1 MLKSEGVESVIIQKR
16 FSLPNCVLIDKF
28 ITKDEITNL
37 NYFIKSMRNHLEENY
52 SSFRD
57 LYKMEGEEEDTFSG
71 LELYFYLGRTY

>member
-37 NYFIKSMRNHLEENY
+37 TYFIKSMKNYLEENY
-52 SSFRD
+52 STFRD
-57 LYKMEGEEEDTFSG
+57 LYKTDDEEEDTSSG
-71 LELYFYLGRTY
+71 LELYFYLGKTY